1 MEDFLKYPI
10 QKIWAQDSTN
20 KLNLTESQIA
30 NGIAYQG
37 AVVSNQ
43 LNGIANRADLVCDE
57 IQRYAGFFDNRKT
70 YAKNDLCK
78 LLVNYNGK
86 RGIVTLIY
94 VSDTQSSN
102 APFVT
107 KQSGVLDFSYN
118 QSSGVTFFTI
128 TTQDKAGFFLKD
140 YVNGAFWEIM
150 SYGAL
155 ENEIRRVGTSESVAE
170 LLFEAPSNWLYG
182 ANKKA
187 TIITKKSIFEYD
199 EIYFLHCYNQ
209 SYNEFQANAPFS
221 PAFIRMCQKHQ
232 IRASVFSSLIYVGA
246 IDNGDVAFDDFENW
260 RFNDNSTE
268 IIVRGALTGYSMTPP
283 NLSFQLWGFKY

>member
-1 MEDFLKYPI
+1 MKYPI

-70 YAKNDLCK
+70 YTKNDLCK

-94 VSDTQSSN
+94 VGNTQSSN

-140 YVNGAFWEIM
+140 YVNGTFWEIV

-170 LLFEAPSNWLYG
+170 LLFEAPYTWLYG
-182 ANKKA
+182 VNKKA
-187 TIITKKSIFEYD
+187 TIITNKSIFNYD
-199 EIYFLHCYNQ
+199 EIYFLHCYHQ
-209 SYNEFQANAPFS
+209 VWNEFQANAPFS
-221 PAFIRMCQKHQ
+221 PAFIRMCHKHQ
-232 IRASVFSSLIYVGA
+232 IRASVFSSSVYINGA
-246 IDNGDVAFDDFENW
+246 DNGDVAFDDFENW
-260 RFNDNSTE
+260 HFNDNSTE
-268 IIVRGALTGYSMTPP
+268 IIVKGSIAGSATTPP

>member
-1 MEDFLKYPI
+1 MKYPI

-70 YAKNDLCK
+70 YTKNDLCK

-94 VSDTQSSN
+94 VGNTQSSN

-140 YVNGAFWEIM
+140 YVNGVFWEIV

-155 ENEIRRVGTSESVAE
+155 ENEIRRVGTSESIAE
-170 LLFEAPSNWLYG
+170 VLFEAPYTWLYG
-182 ANKKA
+182 VNKKA
-187 TIITKKSIFEYD
+187 TIITNKSIFNYD
-199 EIYFLHCYNQ
+199 EIYFLHCYYQ
-209 SYNEFQANAPFS
+209 VWNEFQANAPFS
-221 PAFIRMCQKHQ
+221 PAFIRMCHKHQ
-232 IRASVFSSLIYVGA
+232 IRASVFSSSAHIGSA
-246 IDNGDVAFDDFENW
+246 DNGDVAFDDFENW
-260 RFNDNSTE
+260 RFGNNSTE
-268 IIVRGALTGYSMTPP
+268 IIVRGSTSGNNTQPQ